1 MLTKYGRSDIMYICE
16 RCKINKAT
24 KKYKTRERITYT
36 SNSFIGYKLH
46 RVCESCW
53 GEIIKGWK

>member
-1 MLTKYGRSDIMYICE
+1 MYICE

-46 RVCESCW
+46 RVCENCW
-53 GEIIKGWK
+53 LDIIRGVK